1 MDALHLAAHLAATGQ
16 LPALRAA
23 LAPMAPQEEPAEEVS
38 MLAEG

>member
-1 MDALHLAAHLAATGQ
+1 VDALHLAAHLAATGQ